1 LKDFEVID
9 RKDKL
14 FDIIKFKS
22 NFLKF
27 FILNLSFSGLL
38 ERLAAL
44 CLANISVIVLS
55 CENSAIEKSSII
67 VVNKI

>member
-1 LKDFEVID
+1 MKDFEVID

-14 FDIIKFKS
+14 FNIIKFKS
-22 NFLKF
+22 NFLNF
-27 FILNLSFSGLL
+27 FYINIFFLKLL

-44 CLANISVIVLS
+44 CLANISVIVLF